1 MAELKEK
8 YVCIKFCFE
17 LGGKKAMETFKM
29 LKAVA
34 ELIMSRTEASVFPAQ
49 KLKTLEVH

>member
-1 MAELKEK
+1 
-8 YVCIKFCFE
+8 
-17 LGGKKAMETFKM
+17 M

-34 ELIMSRTEASVFPAQ
+34 ELIMSRTKDFVFRAQ

>member
-1 MAELKEK
+1 
-8 YVCIKFCFE
+8 
-17 LGGKKAMETFKM
+17 M

-34 ELIMSRTEASVFPAQ
+34 ELIMSRKKAFVFQAT